1 MSQHTRDE
9 KGSTTGGPTRVML
22 VDDQPERAAE
32 LEKQL
37 NAEGCSVVSVVT
49 SATGLLLQM
58 ERHRPDIVLIDLQ
71 SPDRD
76 VLESLAIANDH
87 SPTPVAMFTA
97 EDDPDYI
104 RRAVEAGIST
114 YFMQDVSPS
123 RVKPIIDIAIAQF
136 RTFQGLREELATT
149 RAELENRSIL
159 DEAKRLLITRK
170 RLSEDAAHQMLRRL
184 AMNNNQSL
192 TEVARTVVATLS
204 DSSDGPNHD

>member
-1 MSQHTRDE
+1 MSRNTNRKETTRE
-9 KGSTTGGPTRVML
+9 KPTRVML

-87 SPTPVAMFTA
+87 SPTAVAMFTA

-104 RRAVEAGIST
+104 RRAVEAGISS
-114 YFMQDVSPS
+114 YFTQDVSPS

-136 RTFQGLREELATT
+136 RTFQDLREELATT
-149 RAELENRSIL
+149 RAELENRSVL

-170 RLSEDAAHQMLRRL
+170 RLSENAAHQMLRRL

-192 TEVARTVVATLS
+192 TEVARTVVTTLS
-204 DSSDGPNHD
+204 DSSDGQNHD